1 MAGDHGQDPREK
13 ARWQALGRL
22 GVREYSA
29 AEMRQYL
36 KRKGHDEAVARDVV
50 EALVAEG
57 SLSEARFAG
66 AIAREQ
72 FIRDKGPMKVA
83 QRLRSKGVALPMSEV
98 RKLYSEAASGGS
110 GEADTNG
117 ERAAIESILER
128 RYPDAKTDPNEKR
141 KAYQALMRR
150 GFSPELIS
158 RCLGM
163 ALYRD

>member
-1 MAGDHGQDPREK
+1 MVGYDGQDPRDK

-36 KRKGHDEAVARDVV
+36 KRKGHDEAIAREVV

-57 SLSEARFAG
+57 SLSEVRFAG
-66 AIAREQ
+66 AVAREQ

-83 QRLRSKGVALPMSEV
+83 QRLRAKGVALPMNEV
-98 RKLYSEAASGGS
+98 RKLYADASQ
-110 GEADTNG
+110 DG

-128 RYPDAKTDPNEKR
+128 RYPNAKTDPNEKR
-141 KAYQALMRR
+141 KAYEALMRR
-150 GFSPELIS
+150 GFSPETIS